1 MTYAKIRKFPLDK
14 VFAEL
19 EWIAKNNMDYVTIAD
34 ANFGV
39 FYERDMAITNLI
51 CRTQSKYGFPKVVD
65 ATWYKNSSE
74 KILKIV
80 KKFASSGSQ

>member
-39 FYERDMAITNLI
+39 FYERDMAITNRLVELP
-51 CRTQSKYGFPKVVD
+51 SKYGFPK
-65 ATWYKNSSE
+65 SSRCYMVQ
-74 KILKIV
+74 K
-80 KKFASSGSQ
+80 